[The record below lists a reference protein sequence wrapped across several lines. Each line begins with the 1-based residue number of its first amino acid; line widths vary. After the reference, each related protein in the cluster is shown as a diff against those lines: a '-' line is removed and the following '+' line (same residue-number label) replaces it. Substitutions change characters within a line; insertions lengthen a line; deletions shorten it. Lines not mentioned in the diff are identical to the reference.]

1 MPMTRSPIAIDDPAD
16 PRIAAYRAIRERDL
30 VGREGLFIAEGE
42 VVVRVLLER
51 SLHLPVSLLV
61 AEKRVAAI
69 AGLTAGLSAEV
80 PVFSAS
86 QAVMDQVAGFPMHR
100 GILAVGRLG
109 PQRGADALLSGAGSR
124 ATVVV
129 LFGIANHDNMGGIFR
144 NAAAF
149 GASAV
154 ILDSDCCDPLY
165 RKAIR
170 VSVGAA
176 LTLPFA
182 RLQRGEDALDLLAA
196 HDFTALA
203 LAPGGDAMLSEIKRP
218 DRVAVLFGTEGAGL
232 PEAVLARARTV
243 RIPMAGDLDS
253 LNVATA
259 SGIVLHHLAFGTG
272 AATSRSAASSGPA
285 APAAAPQS
293 MP

>member
-1 MPMTRSPIAIDDPAD
+1 MTVPIAIEDPSD

-42 VVVRVLLER
+42 VVVRMLFGR
-51 SLHLPVSLLV
+51 SIHPPVSLLV
-61 AEKRVAAI
+61 AEKRVAALSGLI
-69 AGLTAGLSAEV
+69 AGLSHEV

-100 GILAVGRLG
+100 GILAVGRRR
-109 PQRGADALLSGAGSR
+109 PTPTVDALLAGGGPR

-149 GASAV
+149 GANAV

-176 LTLPFA
+176 LTVPFA
-182 RLQRGEDALDLLAA
+182 RLERGQDALAHLSARGFAA
-196 HDFTALA
+196 VALS
-203 LAPGGDAMLSEIKRP
+203 PGGASLLSEIDRP

-232 PEAVLARARTV
+232 PETILARVQTV
-243 RIPMAGDLDS
+243 RIPMAGELDS

-259 SGIVLHHLAFGTG
+259 SGIVLYHLAFG
-272 AATSRSAASSGPA
+272 AN
-285 APAAAPQS
+285 
-293 MP
+293 